1 MSDGLDER
9 ITKLETGLSHLQRLF
24 EQLDE
29 VVTAQSLENQRME
42 RRISQLQEQLKQLKG
57 KPDAEADP
65 LDEKPPHY

>member
-42 RRISQLQEQLKQLKG
+42 RRISQLQEQLKQLKE
-57 KPDAEADP
+57 KPDTEGDP
-65 LDEKPPHY
+65 IDEKPPHY

>member
-9 ITKLETGLSHLQRLF
+9 ITDLETGLSHLQRLF

-29 VVTAQSLENQRME
+29 VVSAQSLEIQRME
-42 RRISQLQEQLKQLKG
+42 RRISQLQGQLKQVKE
-57 KPDAEADP
+57 KPDAEGDL